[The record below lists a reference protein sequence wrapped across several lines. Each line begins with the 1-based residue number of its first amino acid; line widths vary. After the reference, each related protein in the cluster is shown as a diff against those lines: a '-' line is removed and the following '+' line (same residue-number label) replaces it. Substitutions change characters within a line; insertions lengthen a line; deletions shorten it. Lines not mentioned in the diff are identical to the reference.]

1 MLGSVC
7 VCFRSPI
14 HRRRLVCMIDA
25 TVCRGVTRSEAVW
38 VEESEGGI
46 ISFLSLARW
55 RDQFFEPFSTPMHSP
70 HFCLI
75 LFQW

>member
-7 VCFRSPI
+7 VYFRSPI

-38 VEESEGGI
+38 VEGSEGGHH
-46 ISFLSLARW
+46 L
-55 RDQFFEPFSTPMHSP
+55 FFVFSEMEGSV
-70 HFCLI
+70 F
-75 LFQW
+75 

>member
-7 VCFRSPI
+7 VYFRSPI

-55 RDQFFEPFSTPMHSP
+55 RDQFLSCFLLQCISP
-70 HFCLI
+70 HFGLI